1 MIQKLFNLRSTGWLA
16 AILLFVAG
24 TPTLVADQITILFVN
39 AGFETQEM
47 TLDCNSSPQ
56 DLALAASLFGE
67 DGVRVSYEPGEGCSL
82 ADIASAMANA
92 APLFAANVA
101 QTLSLLSPDNKAAI
115 VAAVNAVPGVNTVA
129 VLSAVYFGPYRTTD
143 GPQAAVFGSSPR
155 SGLRLIVLEAVPS
168 GN

>member
-1 MIQKLFNLRSTGWLA
+1 MIQRLFNLRSTGLLA

-24 TPTLVADQITILFVN
+24 TPTLVADQVTILFVN
-39 AGFETQEM
+39 VGFEVQEL
-47 TLDCNSSPQ
+47 TLDCDSSPQ

-67 DGVRVSYEPGEGCSL
+67 DGVHVTFETGDGCTL
-82 ADIASAMANA
+82 ADIAAAMASA

-101 QTLSLLSPDNKAAI
+101 QTLTLLSPDDKAAI
-115 VAAVNAVPGVNTVA
+115 VAAVNDVPGVNTVA

-143 GPQAAVFGSSPR
+143 GPQAAVFGSNPR

-168 GN
+168 RN